1 MSSQSGLLG
10 LAVDVAAYTK
20 QITEKLQKAGFQE
33 PNYTTDSPR
42 ELWDSPELGL
52 KDVKSKLVEA
62 ASSLLTLVNGPM
74 VFHRNWFGGHYDLA
88 ALQVLLE
95 FNVLENIPTRGTID
109 LATLAAN
116 VKIDKDKLG
125 RILRLLGTQRYIDE
139 PELDVFQH
147 TMLSEIL
154 LRDELLK
161 AQGGLQLN
169 DMHQAS
175 VLASDYLRAKPFCT
189 KSQDSP
195 FKFKWGLP
203 LYQWYDNHPSEATR
217 FAKAMEGITRFD
229 RPFTLLS
236 QWIQDSE
243 NSHGKLIDV
252 GGGSGHIALGLAKEF
267 PTWSFVVQ
275 DLHDNMF
282 SETSRHS
289 PADLLSRVSFESHD
303 FFSRQPLHADI
314 DAWVLRQCLHNWS
327 DEDGAKILRT
337 FVPAMEAN
345 PKTALL
351 VNESIIPNRGDIPL
365 HEERAFRQIDMAM
378 FITANAKQRTER
390 DWRALF
396 RSADPRLQ
404 VTRILK
410 DKGTMGVIELHLD
423 QHLYIGNGHAEEVER
438 NGK

>member
-161 AQGGLQLN
+161 AQGGLQL
-169 DMHQAS
+169 
-175 VLASDYLRAKPFCT
+175 V
-189 KSQDSP
+189 SP
-195 FKFKWGLP
+195 
-203 LYQWYDNHPSEATR
+203 
-217 FAKAMEGITRFD
+217 
-229 RPFTLLS
+229 
-236 QWIQDSE
+236 
-243 NSHGKLIDV
+243 
-252 GGGSGHIALGLAKEF
+252 
-267 PTWSFVVQ
+267 
-275 DLHDNMF
+275 
-282 SETSRHS
+282 
-289 PADLLSRVSFESHD
+289 
-303 FFSRQPLHADI
+303 
-314 DAWVLRQCLHNWS
+314 
-327 DEDGAKILRT
+327 
-337 FVPAMEAN
+337 
-345 PKTALL
+345 
-351 VNESIIPNRGDIPL
+351 
-365 HEERAFRQIDMAM
+365 
-378 FITANAKQRTER
+378 
-390 DWRALF
+390 
-396 RSADPRLQ
+396 
-404 VTRILK
+404 
-410 DKGTMGVIELHLD
+410 
-423 QHLYIGNGHAEEVER
+423 
-438 NGK
+438 